1 MDQSLIDAIVKI
13 TGKPEEEVQT
23 KLADVQID
31 DIYKLMDL
39 VRTGDKASIID
50 FIDPIR
56 ESAHFRRTNEDFG
69 YTAKFKTQNAKDELI
84 DWLEDQNI
92 NYTNR
97 INNVTVVDCPDRSTA
112 YRLSCKVNQIR
123 ASIDTNLQIFKDM
136 ASKPT
141 KPGTQVPKPRDPMA
155 KALALPQYQP
165 KVTPSKRGI
174 EDKADRK
181 HKGKNGYMEAL
192 DSDRDL
198 VEEGVMGMT
207 TMNSMLPRLLTL
219 AGRPPMEDEV
229 DLPIIQSDDEISILP
244 ASGIEFK
251 APDLSSQ
258 FDFEPTSMDATP
270 VGTGSA
276 TQLTNIQTIR
286 DAFEVVRSNL
296 PEIKV
301 SEFAEVRAMM
311 ADLMSQIDRMGN
323 TISGK

>member
-1 MDQSLIDAIVKI
+1 MNQTLIDAIVKI

-23 KLADVQID
+23 KLADVQLD

-50 FIDPIR
+50 FIDPIK
-56 ESAHFRRTNEDFG
+56 ESMYFRRTNEDLE
-69 YTAKFKTQNAKDELI
+69 YTAKFKNQNAKDELI

-97 INNVTVVDCPDRSTA
+97 INNVTVVDCPDRDTA
-112 YRLSCKVNQIR
+112 YRLSRKVNQIR
-123 ASIDTNLQIFKDM
+123 ASIDTNLQTFKDM
-136 ASKPT
+136 ATKPP
-141 KPGTQVPKPRDPMA
+141 KPGTQLPKPRDPMA

-181 HKGKNGYMEAL
+181 HKGKKDYMEAFDL
-192 DSDRDL
+192 DRDL

-219 AGRPPMEDEV
+219 AGRPPMEDEAE
-229 DLPIIQSDDEISILP
+229 LPIIQSDDEIGILP
-244 ASGIEFK
+244 ASEIEFNQP
-251 APDLSSQ
+251 AFDEIL
-258 FDFEPTSMDATP
+258 DFEPTVMDATP
-270 VGTGSA
+270 VGSGSA
-276 TQLTNIQTIR
+276 TQITNIQSVR
-286 DAFEVVRSNL
+286 DAFENVRANL

-301 SEFAEVRAMM
+301 SEFAEVRSMM